1 MSTLKSSSD
10 HLTINADGADKD
22 LKFQL
27 NGVQK
32 ADLSSAGLTVVGD
45 IIPSSPMSHRNMII
59 NGDMQVWQRATAAT
73 TVVSSSYQT
82 VDRWSYVD
90 SGAGVWTTERH
101 NMALAELNTTG
112 HRTALKI
119 VVTSADTS
127 VASGDY
133 QYIRTKI
140 EGLDMQSLQYGT
152 ANAKTVTLSFWVK
165 SSLAGVYCTGLLLY
179 SSTTYFCPQEFTISD
194 ADTWEKKTITIT
206 PTAGSTSLITGA
218 GGLVDNDNTQ
228 GLAVLFNLMAGSSIT
243 GGTTNTWATANQAT
257 SNQTNL
263 FASTH
268 NFYLTGVQLELG
280 SSATPFEHRTYGDV
294 LDQCDRYYQ
303 KYSYDLTSA
312 EYTGLVGFNSS
323 TTQMFAPFMFRKE
336 MRAAPTGTVTVG
348 GTWEHEDTGG
358 NTTCVTT
365 PTIDLSGRYSCR
377 FIAAGMSGLND
388 GDGCSIRR
396 NGALTSYF
404 DLDAEL

>member
-1 MSTLKSSSD
+1 
-10 HLTINADGADKD
+10 
-22 LKFQL
+22 
-27 NGVQK
+27 
-32 ADLSSAGLTVVGD
+32 
-45 IIPSSPMSHRNMII
+45 
-59 NGDMQVWQRATAAT
+59 
-73 TVVSSSYQT
+73 
-82 VDRWSYVD
+82 
-90 SGAGVWTTERH
+90 
-101 NMALAELNTTG
+101 MALAELNTTG

-133 QYIRTKI
+133 QYLRTKI
-140 EGLDMQSLQYGT
+140 EGQDMQSLQYGT

-206 PTAGSTSLITGA
+206 PTAGSTSLVTGA

-228 GLAVLFNLMAGSSIT
+228 GLAVLFNLMAGSSIN

-263 FASTH
+263 FAATH

-294 LDQCDRYYQ
+294 LQQCKRYFERFNFVAADQSFTYGWCNG
-303 KYSYDLTSA
+303 T
-312 EYTGLVGFNSS
+312 
-323 TTQMFAPFMFRKE
+323 
-336 MRAAPTGTVTVG
+336 AAG
-348 GTWEHEDTGG
+348 DTFLKFDEKR
-358 NTTCVTT
+358 TT
-365 PTIDLSGRYSCR
+365 PTASTTAAATWAVQDDAGTTVGTGVTVDNLNVKNGRLR
-377 FIAAGMSGLND
+377 VTTAGTPFTS
-388 GDGCSIRR
+388 GDGCRILRDGSDVTYVDII
-396 NGALTSYF
+396 S
-404 DLDAEL
+404 EL